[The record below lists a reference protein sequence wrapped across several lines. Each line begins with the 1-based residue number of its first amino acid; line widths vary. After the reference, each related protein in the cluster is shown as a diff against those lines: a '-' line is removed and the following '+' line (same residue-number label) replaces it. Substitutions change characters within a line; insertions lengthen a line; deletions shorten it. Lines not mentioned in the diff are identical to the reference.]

1 MQVGHH
7 CLKTLTFLRK
17 LLTKIEGERKGV
29 KKKKKKKEN
38 REVLE
43 MSDFLQT
50 TILIHLVIE
59 LV

>member
-7 CLKTLTFLRK
+7 CLKTLTFFRK
-17 LLTKIEGERKGV
+17 LLTKREGEERG
-29 KKKKKKKEN
+29 KKEN
-38 REVLE
+38 RAVLE
-43 MSDFLQT
+43 MSDFPQT